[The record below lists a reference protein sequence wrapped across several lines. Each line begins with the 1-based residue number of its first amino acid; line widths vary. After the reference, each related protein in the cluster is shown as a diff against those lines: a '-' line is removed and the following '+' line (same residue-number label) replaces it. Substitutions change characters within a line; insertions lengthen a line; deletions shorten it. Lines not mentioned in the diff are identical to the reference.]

1 MIFEERER
9 LISRRSML
17 KIGAASAVTLGLAGT
32 LPASRMTAFAQDIA
46 LTSDLDV
53 LNYALTLEHLE
64 ATFYREG
71 LAMFDA
77 AAYEAI
83 GFQAGVRDR
92 IVLIADQ
99 EAEHV
104 ALPDRRHRA
113 AGGTPVAEGQYEFGY
128 YRSRRLPG
136 TAAAI
141 EGVGVSAY
149 QGAAPY
155 LIDDDTLLTA
165 ALTIHGVEAR
175 HAAYLNL
182 IEGQLAVPRCG
193 QPYPHV

>member
-1 MIFEERER
+1 M
-9 LISRRSML
+9 SQATDS
-17 KIGAASAVTLGLAGT
+17 
-32 LPASRMTAFAQDIA
+32 PFADAIA
-46 LTSDLDV
+46 V

-64 ATFYREG
+64 AVFYRDG
-71 LAMFDA
+71 VAMFDA

-83 GFQAGVRDR
+83 GLQASVRDR
-92 IVLIADQ
+92 IAMIADH

-104 ALPDRRHRA
+104 AFLTAGISA
-113 AGGTPVAEGQYEFGY
+113 AGGTPVAEGMYDFGY
-128 YRSRRLPG
+128 SDLAG
-136 TAAAI
+136 FLKVAAAI
-141 EGVGVSAY
+141 EGVGVAAY

-182 IEGQLAVPRCG
+182 IDGAS
-193 QPYPHV
+193 PYPDAVNPTMSYDEVVATVTPFIVG